1 MKVYREWVCSMIIPF
16 HINGG
21 LIKPCRSFCER
32 VEQRCPHLHPYGRGQ
47 YAGEPVFLCID
58 PNIPFN
64 PSITPITPYGDPD
77 LCYDSCHLL
86 NSEHNSHS
94 NPNYMSNSDSE
105 DNKFKEE
112 RLDCKSN
119 SELLHKATN
128 TSTTAATTVT

>member
-1 MKVYREWVCSMIIPF
+1 MSSSAPIREGPVC
-16 HINGG
+16 
-21 LIKPCRSFCER
+21 
-32 VEQRCPHLHPYGRGQ
+32 GRT
-47 YAGEPVFLCID
+47 Y

-86 NSEHNSHS
+86 NSEHKFE
-94 NPNYMSNSDSE
+94 SNSDANSE

-112 RLDCKSN
+112 RQDCKSN

-128 TSTTAATTVT
+128 TSTTVATTVT